1 MTSTSYSKLS
11 KKEIYKYIQIYTEEA
26 EANLNLY
33 TSGKDNNAL
42 QRYEHLMNHV
52 RELRKAFQSK

>member
-1 MTSTSYSKLS
+1 MITSYSKLS
-11 KKEIYKYIQIYTEEA
+11 KKEIYKYIQLYTEEA
-26 EANLNLY
+26 ETNLNLY